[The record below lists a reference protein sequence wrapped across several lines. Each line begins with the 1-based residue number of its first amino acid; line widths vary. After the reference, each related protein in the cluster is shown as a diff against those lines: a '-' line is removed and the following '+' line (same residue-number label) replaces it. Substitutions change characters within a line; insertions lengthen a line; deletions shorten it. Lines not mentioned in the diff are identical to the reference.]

1 MSNSIDAP
9 PFPTLTLA
17 SWNDRGGELNGNG
30 VFPHW
35 AALQSTV
42 SANLCDDDGLGTFYL
57 TVNSPAGDHDRP
69 APEQIAAYQHLIDNA
84 VPVFAAVLQSIYDE
98 YDWMREDFME
108 CLTPDEA
115 TRLVPDISAP
125 TELLPLLSF
134 GTMTV
139 HRVFNGGLAY
149 IGLSFGCTWDTEHGL
164 GVLIHGSR
172 IVSVGGCD
180 TSFMEWIPQSDARG
194 DA

>member
-17 SWNDRGGELNGNG
+17 SWNNRGGELNGTG

-35 AALQSTV
+35 VALQSTV
-42 SANLCDDDGLGTFYL
+42 TSNLCDDHGDGTFYL
-57 TVNSPAGDHDRP
+57 TVNSPANDHSCP
-69 APEQIAAYQHLIDNA
+69 APEQIAAFQHLIDNA
-84 VPVFAAVLQSIYDE
+84 ASVFGAALQSVYDE
-98 YDWMREDFME
+98 YNSIREDFAN

-115 TRLVPDISAP
+115 ARLVPDVSAP
-125 TELLPLLSF
+125 TQLLPLISL
-134 GTMTV
+134 GTITV
-139 HRVFNGGLAY
+139 HRIFSDGLAY
-149 IGLSFGCTWDTEHGL
+149 IGLSFGCTWDHEHGL

>member
-1 MSNSIDAP
+1 MSTSIDTP
-9 PFPTLTLA
+9 PFPKLTLA
-17 SWNDRGGELNGNG
+17 TWNDRGGELNGNA

-35 AALQSTV
+35 AALQSTAA
-42 SANLCDDDGLGTFYL
+42 ANLCDDAGDGSFYV
-57 TVNSPAGDHDRP
+57 TVNSPAGAHDRP
-69 APEQIAAYQHLIDNA
+69 SPEQVAALRHLIDNA
-84 VPVFAAVLQSIYDE
+84 GDVFSAVLQSIYDE
-98 YDWMREDFME
+98 YHWMREDFAE

-115 TRLVPDISAP
+115 VRLVPDLSVPI
-125 TELLPLLSF
+125 ELLPLLSF

-139 HRVFNGGLAY
+139 HRVFNADLAY
-149 IGLSFGCTWDTEHGL
+149 IGLSFGCTWDEEHGL

-172 IVSVGGCD
+172 VVSVGGCD